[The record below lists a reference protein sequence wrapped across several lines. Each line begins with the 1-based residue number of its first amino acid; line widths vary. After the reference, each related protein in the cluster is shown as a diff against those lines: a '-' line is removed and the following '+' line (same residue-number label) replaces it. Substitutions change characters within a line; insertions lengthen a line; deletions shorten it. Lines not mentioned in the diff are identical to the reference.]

1 VVKIRLYRS
10 VLGSSS
16 VAFQLVDQFDL
27 VNHQFPASGVSMNGV
42 PWSNSEYVDTR
53 TTVQL
58 GKDLDSL
65 YYSPPPEGL
74 RGLVSMPN
82 GFLAGFVDNQV
93 WFSEPYLPH
102 AWPSAYMLTVDS
114 PIVGLGVYGN
124 TLVVCTSKQPYTISG
139 THPGAMAQEKQPMNQ
154 PCVSKRSIAY
164 DQHGVLYASPYGLV
178 AIAGGQL
185 DVFTRP
191 IVTQDEWAEYNP
203 ATMQSIM
210 YNNLY
215 MCAYRYGAKAS
226 MLVFHRADEP
236 ALVEY
241 EFKPEAMFVERGS
254 GRLFCLTE
262 DKTIWQMDA
271 DPINMESYEWISK
284 RFVTPYWTSFSAM
297 KLDAD
302 YSANDVVIAWE
313 IQREEISA
321 RNRERWEQYEGQ
333 SLQGDINGALI
344 GAYEVNGGV
353 LESLP
358 SQAEYRSINVS
369 IYADGKLIYSRG
381 FDNIIAVRIP
391 PVRAHGWQI
400 RLSGTV
406 NVRSFSMSTTMR
418 ELASP
423 T

>member
-1 VVKIRLYRS
+1 
-10 VLGSSS
+10 
-16 VAFQLVDQFDL
+16 
-27 VNHQFPASGVSMNGV
+27 
-42 PWSNSEYVDTR
+42 
-53 TTVQL
+53 
-58 GKDLDSL
+58 
-65 YYSPPPEGL
+65 
-74 RGLVSMPN
+74 
-82 GFLAGFVDNQV
+82 
-93 WFSEPYLPH
+93 
-102 AWPSAYMLTVDS
+102 
-114 PIVGLGVYGN
+114 
-124 TLVVCTSKQPYTISG
+124 
-139 THPGAMAQEKQPMNQ
+139 
-154 PCVSKRSIAY
+154 
-164 DQHGVLYASPYGLV
+164 
-178 AIAGGQL
+178 
-185 DVFTRP
+185 
-191 IVTQDEWAEYNP
+191 
-203 ATMQSIM
+203 
-210 YNNLY
+210 
-215 MCAYRYGAKAS
+215 

-241 EFKPEAMFVERGS
+241 EFKPEAMFVERSS

-271 DPINMESYEWISK
+271 DPINIESYEWISK

-302 YSANDVVIAWE
+302 YSANDVVVAWKA
-313 IQREEISA
+313 QREETSA
-321 RNRERWEQYEGQ
+321 RNRARWTQYEGQ
-333 SLQGDINGALI
+333 SLQGDVNGALL

-358 SQAEYRSINVS
+358 SQAEYRSVNVS